1 MEPKRQTSSTVS
13 GDNMDSVAELWPS
26 TRGSPAVSEGE
37 GEAGGALLFSRC
49 GSVWFSSSHSSFT
62 LRSPKRLLR
71 AAVGHDQNGSL
82 VNYYVTPRGV
92 NLPIEPRA
100 ARPPGS
106 PASKHKQAIVQA
118 MVQVCYA

>member
-49 GSVWFSSSHSSFT
+49 GSGFHHRHSST
-62 LRSPKRLLR
+62 VGRGTVADRASARRRRLLR
-71 AAVGHDQNGSL
+71 ESG
-82 VNYYVTPRGV
+82 
-92 NLPIEPRA
+92 
-100 ARPPGS
+100 
-106 PASKHKQAIVQA
+106 
-118 MVQVCYA
+118 

>member
-49 GSVWFSSSHSSFT
+49 GSVWFSSSHSSLFDRQNDFCGQ
-62 LRSPKRLLR
+62 RSGTTK
-71 AAVGHDQNGSL
+71 
-82 VNYYVTPRGV
+82 
-92 NLPIEPRA
+92 
-100 ARPPGS
+100 
-106 PASKHKQAIVQA
+106 
-118 MVQVCYA
+118 MVA